1 MIIIDEE
8 KLIRTIV
15 LGADWQE
22 VLSSIIIEHDLD
34 PMNIDITKLSQE
46 FLVYIH
52 NMKDFNFR
60 IPARFILVAA
70 VLLTMKCEKIMEEE
84 EKQLNKL
91 EKREYEHLDIDVP
104 LVTAPIK
111 REPTR
116 KVTLSELISAMS
128 KVIDIK
134 TKKDRI
140 IKIDR
145 HSPLIS
151 IQKAEDI
158 EKRIEVIYDKI
169 KNKGLISFSDIVRVW
184 KRKDIIYALLPML
197 TLINRNLVECDQ
209 EEHFKEI
216 YIKLK

>member
-1 MIIIDEE
+1 MDEE

-15 LGADWQE
+15 TGADWQE
-22 VLSSIIIEHDLD
+22 VLSSIVIEHSLD

-46 FLVYIH
+46 FMNYIH
-52 NMKDFNFR
+52 SMTDFNFR

-70 VLLTMKCEKIMEEE
+70 VLLTMKCEKILEEE
-84 EKQLNKL
+84 EKQLSNL
-91 EKREYEHLDIDVP
+91 EKKEYDKLDIDVP
-104 LVTAPIK
+104 LVMPPIK

-116 KVTLSELISAMS
+116 KVTLTELISAMS

-134 TKKDRI
+134 QKKERI

-145 HSPLIS
+145 ESPVIS

-158 EKRIEVIYDKI
+158 EKRVEVIYEMI
-169 KNKGLISFSDIVRVW
+169 RNKGLISFSDIVHVW
-184 KRKDIIYALLPML
+184 RRKDIIYALLPVL
-197 TLINRNLVECDQ
+197 TLVNRDLIECDQ